1 MVSTLINTPF
11 SLAWGS
17 DIYAEVVA
25 INDYGRSLT
34 SEAGNGAKII
44 NYADKPVSLT
54 ETVSARTATTI
65 TFTWVAGPL
74 ERGSAVFD
82 YQIFRAVAS
91 VGVYTSIATEVTSLS
106 YTATGL
112 TTGETYSFKVQ
123 AQNGFGYSE
132 SSDPV
137 TILCATKPVTPVAPV
152 TSVSADKAIIT
163 WTAPYDNGTPI
174 KGYIV
179 YIRKADLTY
188 VFDNSVCDGTT
199 SAVVLSG
206 VTQCTIPLST
216 LTAAPYSLLLGFKI
230 SSYVVAYNDY
240 GLSIASPIGS

>member
-1 MVSTLINTPF
+1 VSTLINTPF

-34 SEAGNGAKII
+34 SDLGNGAKII
-44 NYADKPVSLT
+44 EYADKPVNLA

-65 TFTWVAGPL
+65 TFSWAAGAL

-91 VGVYTSIATEVTSLS
+91 VGTYTSIATGVTTLS
-106 YTATGL
+106 YTAEGL
-112 TTGETYSFKVQ
+112 VTGETYSFKVQ

-137 TILCATKPVTPVAPV
+137 TILCATKPVTPIAPV
-152 TSVSADKAIIT
+152 TSVLADKAIIT
-163 WTAPYDNGTPI
+163 WTAPYANGTPI
-174 KGYIV
+174 KGYNV

-206 VTQCTIPLST
+206 VTQCTLPLST

-240 GLSIASPIGS
+240 GLSLASPIGS